1 LVKFLVAAVGL
12 PVLTDGLE
20 PHGSLQVEY
29 SLGLQRLGLVAP
41 FCGYAAARGE
51 LNIVGVIAAAV
62 FGSMVG
68 QLPWYYA
75 GRMLGE
81 KRIEALAAR
90 YGRWLTVTPHEVDR
104 VFAWFYRYGA
114 PSVFFGRMIPA
125 IRAVISLPAGIAE
138 MPLGKFLAYSLAGTT
153 IWMGGLA
160 YAGYRLGQNYELVEE
175 YMGPG
180 TKIVVEGYRAKDG
193 THRANG
199 RSLTLPDGR
208 TLFVGSS
215 GTGAPEP

>member
-1 LVKFLVAAVGL
+1 MIDTFQHLIDTLGYFGVFVLLLIENLFPPL
-12 PVLTDGLE
+12 PSEV
-20 PHGSLQVEY
+20 
-29 SLGLQRLGLVAP
+29 VAP

-51 LNIVGVIAAAV
+51 LDIAGVIAAAV

-75 GRMLGE
+75 GRLLGE
-81 KRIEALAAR
+81 KRVEALAAR

-125 IRAVISLPAGIAE
+125 IRAVISLPAGIAA
-138 MPLGKFLAYSLAGTT
+138 MPLGKFLVYSLAGTT

-160 YAGYRLGQNYELVEE
+160 YAGYRLGQNYELVGK
-175 YMGPG
+175 YVGPG
-180 TKIVVEGYRAKDG
+180 TKVVVALIVLVYLARLA
-193 THRANG
+193 
-199 RSLTLPDGR
+199 
-208 TLFVGSS
+208 SS
-215 GTGAPEP
+215 FRKAPAE

>member
-1 LVKFLVAAVGL
+1 MIDFFQHLIDTLGYFGVFLLLLIENLFPPL
-12 PVLTDGLE
+12 PSEV
-20 PHGSLQVEY
+20 
-29 SLGLQRLGLVAP
+29 VAP

-51 LNIVGVIAAAV
+51 LNIWGVIAAAV

-68 QLPWYYA
+68 QLPWYYG
-75 GRMLGE
+75 GRLLGE

-104 VFAWFYRYGA
+104 VFKWFYRYGA

-125 IRAVISLPAGIAE
+125 IRAVISLPAGIAA
-138 MPLGKFLAYSLAGTT
+138 MPFGRFLAYSLAGTT

-160 YAGYRLGQNYELVEE
+160 YAGYVLGQNYELVEK

-180 TKIVVEGYRAKDG
+180 TKIVVALIVLIY
-193 THRANG
+193 
-199 RSLTLPDGR
+199 
-208 TLFVGSS
+208 FVRLGLSFRK
-215 GTGAPEP
+215 APAE